1 MRKIHK
7 SVGKTSFKTHLG
19 VLIIGG
25 SFEKTIGTIIMS
37 EGKSGTF
44 PVDNF
49 HVGSRARI
57 GRGCLPPSLSRASNI
72 VNLIGVKLCPTQ
84 RFPEGSGR
92 KQFSLLL
99 AVNDCINCPD

>member
-1 MRKIHK
+1 MRNIPK
-7 SVGKTSFKTHLG
+7 SVGKLRLKTHLG

-25 SFEKTIGTIIMS
+25 SFEKTIGTIMS

-72 VNLIGVKLCPTQ
+72 VNLIGLKSRPTQ
-84 RFPEGSGR
+84 RFQDCSGR

-99 AVNDCINCPD
+99 TVNGYINCPE